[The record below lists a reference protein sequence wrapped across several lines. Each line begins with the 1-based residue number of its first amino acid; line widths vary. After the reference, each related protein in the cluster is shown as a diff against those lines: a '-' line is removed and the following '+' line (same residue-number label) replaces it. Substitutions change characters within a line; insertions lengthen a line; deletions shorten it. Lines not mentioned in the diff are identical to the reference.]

1 MHGLIFV
8 ELKKF
13 VVADFGADAWRELL
27 GKAGDNHRISL
38 PSRAYPDAE
47 LLALVA
53 AASKLSGKKE
63 DDLLE
68 EFGGFIVPDLLQ
80 MYRAHIVR
88 EWGALD
94 LIENTEVTMHRVVRR
109 MNRGATPPVLQVQ
122 RTGSN
127 DVVITYTSARKLCAI
142 AKGIVRGIAK
152 YYEESVTIVESTC
165 MLRGADACSIAVHTG
180 DARLPS
186 SSRPSPP
193 VTQRAGSHDGTRRE
207 RE

>member
-27 GKAGDNHRISL
+27 GKAGDNHRIYL

-47 LLALVA
+47 LFALVA
-53 AASKLSGKKE
+53 AASKLSGKKD

-80 MYRAHIVR
+80 MYRAHIDR

-109 MNRGATPPVLQVQ
+109 INRGATPPVLEVQ

-142 AKGIVRGIAK
+142 AKGIVRGVAK
-152 YYEESVTIVESTC
+152 YYEEPVTIVESTC
-165 MLRGADACSIAVHTG
+165 MLRGADACSITVHTG

-186 SSRPSPP
+186 SSR
-193 VTQRAGSHDGTRRE
+193 
-207 RE
+207 